1 MCLQFINKN
10 NNKQKLSQ
18 IRGEKAEGVS
28 SCAPHTHTHTH
39 TREKPGVPER
49 KKSLSAQPWCFLH
62 LSYYY
67 YCRFFFFGLAREH
80 VRSAA
85 VLRGA
90 CCLPA
95 SKKKKKEEEEEEEE
109 ENPMNALFPFAW
121 LNLFSSSFL
130 LAFSFHILTLPRAL
144 ANKQTNKQTKK
155 KNAYNT
161 AHPRQP
167 HFVLR
172 QETSIFSLHETTNSE
187 RLRNERGKKKQEKGR
202 PLLRSCSSFSFCFK
216 HLPIA
221 SSFLP
226 FFFFFLQLY
235 TSS

>member
-1 MCLQFINKN
+1 MCEALQC
-10 NNKQKLSQ
+10 L
-18 IRGEKAEGVS
+18 E
-28 SCAPHTHTHTH
+28 AP
-39 TREKPGVPER
+39 V
-49 KKSLSAQPWCFLH
+49 AYQ
-62 LSYYY
+62 
-67 YCRFFFFGLAREH
+67 
-80 VRSAA
+80 
-85 VLRGA
+85 
-90 CCLPA
+90 LP
-95 SKKKKKEEEEEEEE
+95 KKKKKEEEEEEEE

-226 FFFFFLQLY
+226 FFFFFFTALYKQLVHVA
-235 TSS
+235 SPPPLNEKHV